1 MSDNKNQ
8 PSNRKSDLLSKEVE
22 HIDITSF
29 DARKI
34 VSSMEKMSFVSR
46 ETANAANIYNEMI
59 KDKDCTI
66 FLTLAGSTSAA
77 GCMHIYRD
85 LVKYNMVDAIVATGA
100 SIIDMDFF
108 EAIGFKHY
116 QGSQYQDDTELRSNY
131 IDRIYD
137 TYIDEDEL
145 QMCDKIIGEI
155 ADQLE
160 PKSYTSR
167 EFIKE
172 IGKYLK
178 TNAKKRDSLIEVA
191 YDNNI
196 PIFCPAFTDSSA
208 GFGLVM
214 HQERNP
220 KNHITIDS
228 IREFRELTEIKIKS
242 KGSGLFMIGGGVPK
256 NFIQDTVI
264 CAELLGKNVDMHKYA
279 IQITVAD
286 SRDGACSSST
296 LKEASSWGKVDI
308 TKEQMVFAEATS
320 VLPLIASDAYHNGHW
335 KNRKRRNFSK
345 IFSA

>member
-1 MSDNKNQ
+1 MSNK
-8 PSNRKSDLLSKEVE
+8 KSLGHNSKKNFLKKPVE

-29 DARKI
+29 DTRDI
-34 VSSMEKMSFVSR
+34 ISSMEKMSFVSR
-46 ETANAANIYNEMI
+46 ETANAANIYNEML

-85 LVKYNMVDAIVATGA
+85 MIRYNMVDAIVATGA

-108 EAIGFKHY
+108 EALGFKHY
-116 QGSQYQDDTELRSNY
+116 QGSQFQDDNELRKNY

-137 TYIDEDEL
+137 TYIDENEL
-145 QMCDKIIGEI
+145 QKCDKTICKI
-155 ADQLE
+155 ADKLE
-160 PKSYTSR
+160 VKSYTSR
-167 EFIKE
+167 EFIVE

-178 TNAKKRDSLIEVA
+178 KNSKKKDSLIETA
-191 YDNNI
+191 YDNNV

-214 HQERNP
+214 HQEKNP
-220 KNHITIDS
+220 EKHITIDS
-228 IREFRELTEIKIKS
+228 IREFRELTEIKIQS

-264 CAELLGKNVDMHKYA
+264 CAELLGKDVDMHKYA

-296 LKEASSWGKVDI
+296 LKEASSWGKVNT

-320 VLPLIASDAYHNGHW
+320 VLPLVISDAYHRGEW
-335 KNRKRRNFSK
+335 KKRSKKNFSK
-345 IFSA
+345 LFI

>member
-1 MSDNKNQ
+1 MSSKKN
-8 PSNRKSDLLSKEVE
+8 PGHNSKKKFLGKPVE

-29 DARKI
+29 DSRNI
-34 VSSMEKMSFVSR
+34 ISSMEKMSFVSR
-46 ETANAANIYNEMI
+46 ETANASKIYNEML

-77 GCMHIYRD
+77 GCMHVYRD
-85 LVKYNMVDAIVATGA
+85 MVKYNMVDAIVATGA

-108 EAIGFKHY
+108 EALGFKHY
-116 QGSQYQDDTELRSNY
+116 QGSQFENDADLRDNY

-145 QMCDKIIGEI
+145 QMCDKAIGEI
-155 ADQLE
+155 ADSLE
-160 PKSYTSR
+160 PRSYTSR
-167 EFIKE
+167 EFIHE

-178 TNAKKRDSLIEVA
+178 SNAKKKNSLIEIA
-191 YDNNI
+191 YDNNV

-220 KNHITIDS
+220 KKHITIDS
-228 IREFRELTEIKIKS
+228 IREFRELTEIKIRS
-242 KGSGLFMIGGGVPK
+242 KESGLFMIGGGVPK

-279 IQITVAD
+279 VQITVAD

-296 LKEASSWGKVDI
+296 LKEASSWGKVDV

-320 VLPLIASDAYHNGHW
+320 VLPLIASDAYHKAEW
-335 KNRKRRNFSK
+335 KNRERKNFSK
-345 IFSA
+345 IFG